1 MKKFFIILA
10 ALAVFPLAISFTG
23 NPFGAFACSYIST
36 ALVMFSVYE
45 FARRL
50 KRHEAIKP
58 VIPVA
63 AVGVV
68 TGLFMNMAD
77 VVGPSVYLSFLVGQ
91 AVTVA
96 LVLWLTRTLSPAPI
110 LHAESAS

>member
-1 MKKFFIILA
+1 MKKLLIILT
-10 ALAVFPLAISFTG
+10 ALAVIPLAISFTG

-50 KRHEAIKP
+50 KRHEPIKP

-63 AVGVV
+63 LVGVL
-68 TGLFMNMAD
+68 TGLFMNMSD
-77 VVGPSVYLSFLVGQ
+77 IVGPSVYLSFLVGQ

-96 LVLWLTRTLSPAPI
+96 LVLWLSRTLSAAPI
-110 LHAESAS
+110 PNAQTVS